1 MHLEFRLKMHL
12 GSILKMIRLLILL
25 IDISTGHWDYNATK
39 FITFCV
45 IEFFMVLWKFINPR
59 WIWMCIK
66 LLCYSTLDLYNFKGV
81 GIVWTSVKIF
91 RLFMLSKLIFPLK
104 FWLCR
109 FIFDIKKLYVNELC
123 KYFWLW
129 KFRLVNFSNIIF
141 IKK

>member
-39 FITFCV
+39 FITFCAT
-45 IEFFMVLWKFINPR
+45 EFFMVLWKFINPR

-81 GIVWTSVKIF
+81 RIVWTSVKIF
-91 RLFMLSKLIFPLK
+91 RLFILSKLIFPLK
-104 FWLCR
+104 FLTIIESYLILKNCLWINCENISDCGNSEWP
-109 FIFDIKKLYVNELC
+109 IFRKS
-123 KYFWLW
+123 YF
-129 KFRLVNFSNIIF
+129 
-141 IKK
+141 